1 MSENEEHILEKKNL
15 VIEMVPWIAEIF
27 KHSKNVSG
35 VVVFFKLVLVEKGKS
50 HKLMRKALINDNR
63 DSKRH
68 EEEKVKDA
76 IDSIQNIHDEIDRL
90 KEELE
95 QKDKELNEREEQRRM
110 LVRLLESG
118 VINDR
123 GELIDK
129 DEINNDQ

>member
-1 MSENEEHILEKKNL
+1 MIKDS
-15 VIEMVPWIAEIF
+15 
-27 KHSKNVSG
+27 
-35 VVVFFKLVLVEKGKS
+35 
-50 HKLMRKALINDNR
+50 R
-63 DSKRH
+63 DAKRL

-76 IDSIQNIHDEIDRL
+76 IDSIPNLHDKIDRL

-110 LVRLLESG
+110 LARLFESG